1 MRIPVRNAF
10 FCCAK
15 AFLLMLIRND
25 LLCGCNGL
33 YPKFVK
39 KYANARGAAAKA
51 AKAYIAKCKI
61 NALPHP
67 SILLK

>member
-1 MRIPVRNAF
+1 
-10 FCCAK
+10 
-15 AFLLMLIRND
+15 MLVRND
-25 LLCGCNGL
+25 LLGSCNGL

-61 NALPHP
+61 NALPRP